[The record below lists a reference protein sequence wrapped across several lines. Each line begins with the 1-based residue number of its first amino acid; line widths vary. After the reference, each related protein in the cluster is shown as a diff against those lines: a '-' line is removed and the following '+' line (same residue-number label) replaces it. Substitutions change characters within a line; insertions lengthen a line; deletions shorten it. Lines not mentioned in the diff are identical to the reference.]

1 MKSVLHP
8 DDFRSLFLF
17 VLFLV
22 EPGAMVFG
30 LDDGG
35 GAGGFLT
42 TGGRYQQEEEN
53 VQGEF
58 SHAMVTAKILLF
70 A

>member
-1 MKSVLHP
+1 
-8 DDFRSLFLF
+8 
-17 VLFLV
+17 
-22 EPGAMVFG
+22 MVFG
-30 LDDGG
+30 FDDGG
-35 GAGGFLT
+35 SAGGVFT

-58 SHAMVTAKILLF
+58 SHAMVTAKIALF